1 MKKLM
6 VSLAVIA
13 FCAMSLQAIA
23 LPAYTGP
30 ALASQM
36 AVFNPVYGGGLAEVT
51 SSVYAADAGGYIYA
65 YEIKNA
71 TENFSW
77 FSVALLPGSV
87 VTGTGYDT
95 NPVTA
100 DPISWTTVGVPATSV
115 EGLFAVQISATKD
128 SSVVW
133 FTSPQSYT
141 RDFGSLTGLG
151 TKGTFNYLEG
161 GILTPIPE
169 PMTMVLLG
177 AGWLALRTCGR
188 KR

>member
-1 MKKLM
+1 MMKKLM

-13 FCAMSLQAIA
+13 FCAMSLQAVA
-23 LPAYTGP
+23 LPAYS
-30 ALASQM
+30 SQ
-36 AVFNPVYGGGLAEVT
+36 VQQITTTFSPVYGTGSAEVT
-51 SSVYAADAGGYIYA
+51 STVYAATGGGYIYA

-71 TENFSW
+71 TNTFSW
-77 FSVALLPGSV
+77 FSVALLPGAV
-87 VTGTGYDT
+87 VTGTGYDAGT
-95 NPVTA
+95 N
-100 DPISWTTVGVPATSV
+100 DPTSWTTVGVPATSV
-115 EGLFAVQISATKD
+115 EGLFAIQIAPGVD

-133 FTSPQSYT
+133 FTSPGAPT
-141 RDFGSLTGLG
+141 RDLGSLTGLG